1 MTDGICEGTTL
12 GIEGTMLGIHEGIEL
27 GEIDLMT
34 LGFIEGTSDVGFC
47 TSGMIETRGAYD
59 VLTVD
64 ENVG

>member
-34 LGFIEGTSDVGFC
+34 LGFILKLISLFPIFIV
-47 TSGMIETRGAYD
+47 IAYF
-59 VLTVD
+59 TYFF
-64 ENVG
+64 G